1 MSKQAVV
8 IGAGIAGI
16 ASSIRL
22 SVKGYA
28 VTVVEKNNYP
38 GGKITE
44 VRSGDFRFDAGPSLF
59 TMPQYV
65 EELFELA
72 GKNPSDYFQ
81 YEKLNEV
88 CRYFWNDGTHFVA
101 SGDNEKF
108 AKEAES
114 FFNVS
119 EREIRQKLEKASF
132 IERTAGKQFLEKS
145 LHNWKGFVSKETV
158 KAIFKIPQL
167 GINKT
172 LHEANRK
179 SFRDPKLVQLF
190 DRYATYNGSNPYQ
203 TPGIMEVIPHYEY
216 NVGAFFPQKG
226 MVDIVNALVRLAD
239 ELGVR
244 FVYNELVHEIS
255 YANRIVKGVTLA
267 SKKKIDA
274 EVVVSNMDAFYTY
287 TKLLPELESP
297 KKRLAQERS
306 SSALIFY
313 WGVNKQFDQLGLHNI
328 FFADNYKAE
337 FEALFE
343 SKKVFDDPTVY
354 IHISS
359 KIKKDDAPSGNENWF
374 VMVNTP
380 PKENVDWKEYVEQ
393 TRSNV
398 VRKLSDRLNVSLE
411 DLIVSEEMLTP
422 GLIESK
428 TMSYQGS
435 LYGTASNSKY
445 AAFLRQPN
453 FEKRLNGLYFVGGS
467 AHPGG
472 GIPLCLLSAKIAV
485 DHVV

>member
-1 MSKQAVV
+1 
-8 IGAGIAGI
+8 
-16 ASSIRL
+16 
-22 SVKGYA
+22 
-28 VTVVEKNNYP
+28 
-38 GGKITE
+38 
-44 VRSGDFRFDAGPSLF
+44 
-59 TMPQYV
+59 
-65 EELFELA
+65 
-72 GKNPSDYFQ
+72 
-81 YEKLNEV
+81 
-88 CRYFWNDGTHFVA
+88 
-101 SGDNEKF
+101 
-108 AKEAES
+108 
-114 FFNVS
+114 
-119 EREIRQKLEKASF
+119 
-132 IERTAGKQFLEKS
+132 
-145 LHNWKGFVSKETV
+145 VSKETV